1 MTYFAPDKIPYD
13 AWFDDKINTLDLMP
27 IARDE
32 PLDLA
37 PSSVEPQD
45 EEETMHEKMY
55 RYATSRYNPFH
66 VGASE
71 NCHADIEYGGSEI
84 PQKKT

>member
-13 AWFDDKINTLDLMP
+13 SLFDDKINPLDLMP
-27 IARDE
+27 IATDE

-45 EEETMHEKMY
+45 EEETIHEKMY
-55 RYATSRYNPFH
+55 RMATSRYNPFH